1 MTSERRHNSLTG
13 ELQEVRAQLESAERS
28 RKSAEHELVE
38 ASERVS
44 ELNAHNTTLSA
55 AKRKIESDL
64 HAIKVS
70 QISAVPNCRRFS
82 SMCPFY
88 IHKFHFRIHE
98 KRIITVRYVFW
109 NSYMA

>member
-1 MTSERRHNSLTG
+1 MSSLQAREQYMTSERRHNSVTG
-13 ELQEVRAQLESAERS
+13 ELQEVRAQLE
-28 RKSAEHELVE
+28 SAEHELVE

-70 QISAVPNCRRFS
+70 QIATAPNCRRFS

-88 IHKFHFRIHE
+88 IHRFHFRIH
-98 KRIITVRYVFW
+98 KKHIITVR
-109 NSYMA
+109 